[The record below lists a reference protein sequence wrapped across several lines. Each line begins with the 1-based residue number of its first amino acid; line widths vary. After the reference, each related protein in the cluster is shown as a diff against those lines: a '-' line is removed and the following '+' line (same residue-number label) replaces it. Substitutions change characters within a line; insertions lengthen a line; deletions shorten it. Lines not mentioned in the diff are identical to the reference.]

1 MRPGTRLV
9 LAILLGIGV
18 LTAGTGAAAAYA
30 WHHAGTFRMCVHE
43 SGRDGTNLTMTL
55 PGALLD
61 AAITLCPI
69 PERFGPDGVASTL
82 HGLEPLLLAMADEIG
97 RMPDAVLVD
106 VRDGRERVR
115 IAKHGEE
122 ILVRVVSNGERVDI
136 DLPVRSFR
144 HALEKLGR
152 AAARSSRA

>member
-30 WHHAGTFRMCVHE
+30 WQHAGTFRMCVHE
-43 SGRDGTNLTMTL
+43 SGESGSDLTMTL

-69 PERFGPDGVASTL
+69 PERFGPDGIDSTL
-82 HGLEPLLLAMADEIG
+82 QGLEPLLRAMADEID

-106 VRDGRERVR
+106 VRDGGERVR

-122 ILVRVVSNGERVDI
+122 IHVRVISVGERVEI

-144 HALEKLGR
+144 RALEKLGR